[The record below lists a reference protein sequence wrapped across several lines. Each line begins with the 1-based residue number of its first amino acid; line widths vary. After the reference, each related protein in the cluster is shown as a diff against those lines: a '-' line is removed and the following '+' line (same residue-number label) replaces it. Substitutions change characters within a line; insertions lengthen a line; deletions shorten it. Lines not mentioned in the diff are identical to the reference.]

1 MEPDNSGARHA
12 MNETLPL
19 PGFEPETEAMQFEP
33 TRASGLARLEA
44 FAPRTARVYSSQR
57 NYDFGPDK
65 RGNVSCLSPW
75 IRHRLISEE
84 EVLRAVLTRHNPAS
98 AEKFIQEVFWRGY
111 FKGWLEQRPSV
122 WTAYRA
128 GLDVAMEDAA
138 RDRGLRADM
147 EAAMAGQT
155 GIDAFD
161 AWAREL
167 VETGYLHN
175 HARMWFAS
183 IWIFT
188 LRLPWEVGADFFLR
202 HLLDGDPASN
212 TLSWRWVAGLHT
224 KGKTYAARA
233 SNINKYTGGR
243 FHPLHQLS
251 SQTDALVEDEDH
263 ARVPLPLPL
272 SLSEALPSEPFLLLI
287 TEEDGTPDQLLTRP
301 PAAIHALSAT
311 AARSPYEVGKVAQR
325 FAAAGLKDA
334 LQRIS
339 DHYQVDGDMGEGD
352 WAKSLCACATRA
364 GVHHIVTPYV
374 PVGPVSEVLQ
384 KAAPDLKAAGLTLT
398 QVRRSYD
405 TLTWPHATKGF
416 FGLKKKIPGILSDL
430 NLR

>member
-1 MEPDNSGARHA
+1 

-19 PGFEPETEAMQFEP
+19 PGFEPETDAMEFTP
-33 TRASGLARLEA
+33 TRAAGLARLEA
-44 FAPRTARVYSSQR
+44 FVPRAARTYTSQR

-111 FKGWLEQRPSV
+111 FKGWMEQRPSA
-122 WTAYRA
+122 WAAYRA

-138 RDRGLRADM
+138 RDRGLRADI

-167 VETGYLHN
+167 VSTGYLHN

-243 FHPLHQLS
+243 FNPLYQLS
-251 SQTDALVEDEDH
+251 SQADALTEDEDY
-263 ARVPLPLPL
+263 ARDPLPLPE
-272 SLSEALPSEPFLLLI
+272 SLPSEPFLLLI
-287 TEEDGTPDQLLTRP
+287 TEEDGTPGQVITRP
-301 PAAIHALSAT
+301 PAAILALAAT
-311 AARSPYEVGKVAQR
+311 EARSPFIVGDMAR
-325 FAAAGLKDA
+325 GFARAGLQDA
-334 LQRIS
+334 LSHTRDQFA
-339 DHYQVDGDMGEGD
+339 VDGEMGDGP
-352 WAKSLCACATRA
+352 WANAIVIAADRV
-364 GVHHIVTPYV
+364 GVRDIVTPYA
-374 PVGPVSEVLQ
+374 PVGPVAESLRQ
-384 KAAPDLKAAGLTLT
+384 AAPQLTKAGLRVT
-398 QVRRSYD
+398 QIRRSYD
-405 TLTWPHATKGF
+405 SLTWPHATRGF
-416 FGLKKKIPGILSDL
+416 FGLKKKIPGILSEL
-430 NLR
+430 GLR

>member
-1 MEPDNSGARHA
+1 

-19 PGFEPETEAMQFEP
+19 PGFEPENETMSFTP
-33 TRASGLARLEA
+33 SRAAALARLEA
-44 FAPRTARVYSSQR
+44 FAPRTARTYSSQR

-65 RGNVSCLSPW
+65 RSNVSCLSPW

-84 EVLRAVLTRHNPAS
+84 EVLRTVLTRHNPSS

-111 FKGWLEQRPSV
+111 FKGWMEQRPSV

-138 RDRGLRADM
+138 RDRGLRADI
-147 EAAMAGQT
+147 EAAMEGRT

-167 VETGYLHN
+167 VKTGYLHN

-243 FHPLHQLS
+243 FNPLHQLS

-263 ARVPLPLPL
+263 PRVALPLP
-272 SLSEALPSEPFLLLI
+272 EAVPSEPFLLLI
-287 TEEDGTPDQLLTRP
+287 TEEDGTPDQVLTRA
-301 PAAIHALSAT
+301 PASIHALTAT
-311 AARSPYEVGKVAQR
+311 DARSPHEVGEAAQQ
-325 FAAAGLKDA
+325 FALEGVKDA
-334 LQRIS
+334 LVRAS
-339 DHYQVDGDMGEGD
+339 DHFDVDGDMGQGD
-352 WAKSLCACATRA
+352 WATSICDAARRA
-364 GVHHIVTPYV
+364 KVSHIVTPYA
-374 PVGPVSEVLQ
+374 PVGPVSEALQ
-384 KAAPDLKAAGLTLT
+384 NAAPDLAEAGLTLT
-398 QVRRSYD
+398 EIRRDYD

-430 NLR
+430 KLR